1 MNFLKEIW
9 AGEEKGRV
17 IIKKINNK
25 HMNKKIILSLSV
37 IGIVAAIAIGGTVAY
52 FSDTETSTGN
62 ILVAG
67 SLDLKVDHTRQTYN
81 GVDCKTCKVEVISDT
96 SNEVVSTDGGHDP
109 VAFPHNAV
117 AVGTPHSAWTVSIP
131 GATWIWATDPTLQ
144 DDTTEDVTYTF
155 RKTFVWQGPFI
166 GATLNL
172 SVGAD
177 NGYQVWV
184 NGVNLI
190 GDPGEFNYQSPAD
203 QYTEVQISN
212 IVSGINTL
220 EIKVT
225 NKGMANGTPSK
236 NPGGLLYKLTIDGNC
251 GDEYFQN
258 HCQLWNFKDLEDE
271 KFFNFEDVKPGDSGT
286 NVISLHV
293 YNNDAWV
300 CMSTDNVV
308 NDENGLQEPEL
319 EMIPPDDET
328 TGELGENINIF
339 MWRDVDGDGI
349 YDGGESSLGSYAL
362 AENSIIP
369 LYDSGTG
376 TGVLV
381 GSNTVYVGLAWCAG
395 TLTPVQGSAFL
406 CDGSSMD
413 NSSQSDKVTA
423 DLILRAEQS
432 RNQDDFTCIPTQ

>member
-1 MNFLKEIW
+1 
-9 AGEEKGRV
+9 
-17 IIKKINNK
+17 
-25 HMNKKIILSLSV
+25 MNKKRIILSLSI
-37 IGIVAAIAIGGTVAY
+37 IGIVAAIVIGGTIAY
-52 FSDTETSTGN
+52 FSDTEASTGN

-81 GVDCKTCKVEVISDT
+81 GVDCKTCKVEIVSDT
-96 SNEVVSTDGGHDP
+96 SNEVVSTDGGHDL
-109 VAFPHNAV
+109 ALPHNAV
-117 AVGTPHSAWTVSIP
+117 AVSNPHSAWTVSIP
-131 GATWIWATDPTLQ
+131 DATWIWATDPTLQ
-144 DDTTEDVTYTF
+144 DDTTEDITYTF

-184 NGVNLI
+184 NGVNLV

-203 QYTEVQISN
+203 QYTEVDISN

-225 NKGMANGTPSK
+225 NKGMVNGTPET

-251 GDEYFQN
+251 EDDYFKQN
-258 HCQLWNFKDLEDE
+258 CQLWGLKDLEDE

-300 CMSTDNVV
+300 CMSAGNVV

-319 EMIPPDDET
+319 EMIPADDGT
-328 TGELGENINIF
+328 TGELGKNINIF
-339 MWRDVDGDGI
+339 MWRDLDNDGE
-349 YDGGESSLGSYAL
+349 YDAGESSLGSYTL
-362 AENSIIP
+362 AGDFIIP
-369 LYDSGTG
+369 LYDSTSAGGTLPLDG
-376 TGVLV
+376 DTDA
-381 GSNTVYVGLAWCAG
+381 YVGLAWCAG
-395 TLTPVQGSAFL
+395 NLTATEGLPFE

-413 NSSQSDKVTA
+413 NYSQSDTVTA
-423 DLILRAEQS
+423 DLIFRAEQF
-432 RNQDDFTCIPTQ
+432 RNQPDFTCVVPQE